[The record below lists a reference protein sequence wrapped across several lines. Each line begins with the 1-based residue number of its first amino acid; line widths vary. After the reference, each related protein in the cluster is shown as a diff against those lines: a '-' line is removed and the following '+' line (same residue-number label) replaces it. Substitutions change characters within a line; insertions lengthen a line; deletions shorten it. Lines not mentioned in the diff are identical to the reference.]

1 MIGDRND
8 GVPKDR
14 RLVFRVGINIGDIIV
29 EDDDIYGDGVNVA
42 ARMEGL
48 AEPGGIC
55 VSRTV
60 FNHVKGKL
68 DLTFENLGEKEVK
81 NIAEP
86 VTVYR
91 VVPDDLAA
99 ALVTPV
105 VRMPTVRRQVRL
117 PAIAAGFLLS
127 LLGVVGLV
135 LWQPWAPDVV
145 PALPGRTASPLPD
158 KPSIAVLP
166 FANMSDDPQQEYF
179 ADGMTDDLITDL
191 SKISGLFV
199 IARNSTFS
207 YKGKQVK
214 VRQIAAEL
222 GVRYVLEGSVRRAG
236 DEVRINAQLI
246 DATTGGHVW
255 AERYDRQLDNI
266 FAVQDEI
273 MESKNITEPVTVY
286 RVVLDDLAAALV
298 TPVVRMPTVRRQV
311 RLPAIAAGFLLSLL
325 GVVGLVLWQPWAPDV
340 VPALPGRTA
349 SPLPDKPSIAVLPF
363 ANMSDDPQQEYFA
376 DGMTDD
382 LITDLSKIS
391 GLFVIARNS
400 TFSYKGKQVKVRQI
414 AAELGVR
421 YVLEGSV
428 RRAGD
433 EVRINA
439 QLIDATTGGHV
450 WAERYDRQ
458 LDNIFAVQDEIM
470 ERVVLALE
478 LHLTDREQEQRNEE
492 PKTTSLE
499 AYDLVLK
506 ARKLMTRF
514 DHKAA
519 AEARDHLQRAVE
531 IDPAY
536 AEAHSLLGFYYFDEW
551 RIWGRKRN
559 QNLARAL
566 ELATA
571 AVKLSPLDPAPHV
584 LLALV
589 HQWRREFDAA
599 NAAADKA
606 LDLQPKDAI
615 TLSNLGSMLNWA
627 GRSEEALGVLQQ
639 AIRLDPFHPPN
650 YLEWLAF
657 AYEGLGDYD
666 QCVEAAKRGIALD
679 PDYVGLQVDLAVCY
693 AALGR
698 EEEARAAGAE
708 ILRTN
713 PRFTLK
719 AYASYAPFSDERDL
733 KRNVELLRKVGV
745 PE

>member
-1 MIGDRND
+1 MPAGRCVDQLSVDSHLVSGTPHAALKN
-8 GVPKDR
+8 VPDTQFSSN
-14 RLVFRVGINIGDIIV
+14 LL
-29 EDDDIYGDGVNVA
+29 YGDGVNVA

-199 IARNSTFS
+199 IARNSSFS
-207 YKGKQVK
+207 FKGKSIDVKQVA
-214 VRQIAAEL
+214 REL
-222 GVRYVLEGSVRRAG
+222 GVRY
-236 DEVRINAQLI
+236 I
-246 DATTGGHVW
+246 
-255 AERYDRQLDNI
+255 
-266 FAVQDEI
+266 
-273 MESKNITEPVTVY
+273 
-286 RVVLDDLAAALV
+286 
-298 TPVVRMPTVRRQV
+298 
-311 RLPAIAAGFLLSLL
+311 
-325 GVVGLVLWQPWAPDV
+325 
-340 VPALPGRTA
+340 
-349 SPLPDKPSIAVLPF
+349 
-363 ANMSDDPQQEYFA
+363 
-376 DGMTDD
+376 
-382 LITDLSKIS
+382 
-391 GLFVIARNS
+391 
-400 TFSYKGKQVKVRQI
+400 
-414 AAELGVR
+414 
-421 YVLEGSV
+421 LEGSV

-571 AVKLSPLDPAPHV
+571 AVKLSPSDPAPHV